1 MLLFFALLLWAA
13 QCLYCERMIFIDILS
28 SFSTLLVE
36 NVHVLNILYVFA
48 FLNGGKLRAAFQS
61 EFIVSM
67 G

>member
-1 MLLFFALLLWAA
+1 
-13 QCLYCERMIFIDILS
+13 MIFIDILS
-28 SFSTLLVE
+28 SLSTLLVE